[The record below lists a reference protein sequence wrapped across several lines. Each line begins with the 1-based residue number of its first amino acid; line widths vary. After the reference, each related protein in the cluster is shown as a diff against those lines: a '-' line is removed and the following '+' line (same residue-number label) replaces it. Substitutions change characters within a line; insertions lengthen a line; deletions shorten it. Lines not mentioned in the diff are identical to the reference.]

1 MDENEMRPEAPEAE
15 VPDELTEPQEDD
27 LRPRDERRPDLGDVS
42 SAIMPDSMDGPA
54 KPDGG

>member
-1 MDENEMRPEAPEAE
+1 MRPEAPEAE

-27 LRPRDERRPDLGDVS
+27 LRSRDERRPDLGDVS

-54 KPDGG
+54 KPDDG